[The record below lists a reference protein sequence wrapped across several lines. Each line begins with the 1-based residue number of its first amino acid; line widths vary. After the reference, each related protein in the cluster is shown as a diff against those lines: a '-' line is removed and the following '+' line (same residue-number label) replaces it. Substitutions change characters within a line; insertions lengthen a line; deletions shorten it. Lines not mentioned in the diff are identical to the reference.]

1 MGLLR
6 PCLALQN
13 NPFLGQV
20 YLFHFKPHNSFYLQ
34 GNLCHIQLWPQILP
48 TMTFKPH
55 FWTITILSL
64 IFITFRVSHFP
75 VSHLTYKTVKLGL
88 QNTLNMSKTTRV
100 YFGVLHIPRAE
111 NSRAD
116 ALAKL
121 ATASQEDLSRLTPVE
136 HLAEPSIDLYYEEV
150 APIMS

>member
-34 GNLCHIQLWPQILP
+34 GNLCHILLWPQIFP

-64 IFITFRVSHFP
+64 IFITFRVSHFS

-88 QNTLNMSKTTRV
+88 QNTINMSKTTRV
-100 YFGVLHIPRAE
+100 YFGVLQFSPPLKEFRPR
-111 NSRAD
+111 NSY
-116 ALAKL
+116 
-121 ATASQEDLSRLTPVE
+121 SSMCM
-136 HLAEPSIDLYYEEV
+136 LYITSFLFMSFTEV
-150 APIMS
+150 GA